1 MIGLLVKYR
10 DRLGAIREVLFQ
22 GNAEEA
28 QNNIERYFR
37 PNHSETFISSEVA
50 LEGSDHDLVITHQ
63 WTPLF
68 YSSGVRMA

>member
-1 MIGLLVKYR
+1 MIGLLVRYT
-10 DRLGAIREVLFQ
+10 DRLGAVKEALFQ

-28 QNNIERYFR
+28 QDNINRYFQESH
-37 PNHSETFISSEVA
+37 NETFISSEIA
-50 LEGSDHDLVITHQ
+50 LDGSDHDLIITHQ